1 MIANVLIS
9 WINRRTL
16 QRESARFCRKAMTK
30 GLVVGVVR
38 EAKRLVR
45 GVKVSWR
52 EDPTRHDIEAVH
64 TNIERVGL
72 VIKTRWY
79 LVAALCAYSILGTW
93 AYTLTTPLESLA
105 GNLVVPAAAMVF
117 VVAYNIFYQATYR
130 KLGNIAV
137 LNHAQLMFD
146 AVVVTVLVYYSG
158 GAHSWFWAM
167 YLLLILE
174 AALILPK
181 RWHTWAVAFFALA
194 LNGLVVWGVFFG
206 VLADIAV
213 PFVEGE
219 LHRNFT
225 FVSVTYLWQVTVLM
239 GAAGVSSMMINALRE
254 REGVLARHVIADVKT
269 GLYNRTH
276 FNRVL
281 ANEISRAEHIDRD
294 VALIFIDIDDFNAFN
309 RDFGLEAG
317 DTMLSAIAEKIRQVV
332 RECEEGCPSETN
344 IVARYGGEEFAV
356 LLVQDRVC
364 GAPTPEYS
372 LEVGQ
377 ALQAAIGT
385 IELAGAGVSASIG
398 IAHTAEA
405 GHSSEAMLTSADSAL
420 QAAFTAGGNVVRAS
434 WKDPA

>member
-1 MIANVLIS
+1 M
-9 WINRRTL
+9 R
-16 QRESARFCRKAMTK
+16 
-30 GLVVGVVR
+30 VGVVR

-52 EDPTRHDIEAVH
+52 EDPTRHDIEAVQ

-79 LVAALCAYSILGTW
+79 LVAALCAYSMLGMW
-93 AYTLTTPLESLA
+93 AYALATPLERLA
-105 GNLVVPAAAMVF
+105 GNLVVPAVAMVF
-117 VVAYNIFYQATYR
+117 VIAYNTFYQATYR

-158 GAHSWFWAM
+158 GTHSWFWTM

-181 RWHTWAVAFFALA
+181 RWHTWAIAIFALT
-194 LNGLVVWGVFFG
+194 LNGLVVWGVYFG
-206 VLADIAV
+206 VLPDVGV

-225 FVSVTYLWQVTVLM
+225 FVSVSYLWQVTVLV
-239 GAAGVSSMMINALRE
+239 GAAGVGSMMISALRE

-281 ANEISRAEHIDRD
+281 DNEISRAEYIDRG
-294 VALIFIDIDDFNAFN
+294 VALIFVDIDDFNAFN

-317 DTMLSAIAEKIRQVV
+317 DTMLSAIAEKIRQVIK
-332 RECEEGCPSETN
+332 ECEEGCASETN
-344 IVARYGGEEFAV
+344 IIARYGGEEFAV
-356 LLVQDRVC
+356 LLVQDRMC
-364 GAPTPEYS
+364 ESPTPEYS
-372 LEVGQ
+372 LEIGQ
-377 ALQAAIGT
+377 ALQVAIGA
-385 IELAGAGVSASIG
+385 IELDGAGVSASIG
-398 IAHTAEA
+398 IAHTDEA
-405 GHSSEAMLTSADSAL
+405 GYSAEAMLSSADSAL
-420 QAAFTAGGNVVRAS
+420 QAAFIAGGNAVRAS
-434 WKDPA
+434 WQGSA